1 MLVAHDI
8 NGYFPWAIFL
18 PSRLV
23 IRSGKADNTSSAV
36 KVPVRLIGGVLVGEI
51 KPTLMERRAFDSL
64 AVVAEMK
71 VNSPDGAAEEI
82 GLQADVG
89 SVEVES

>member
-1 MLVAHDI
+1 
-8 NGYFPWAIFL
+8 
-18 PSRLV
+18 
-23 IRSGKADNTSSAV
+23 
-36 KVPVRLIGGVLVGEI
+36 VRLIGGVLVGEI